1 MTRPEAS
8 LSTSG
13 CTSPF
18 VLKEARTPDVD
29 PGLGAMLVAVRF
41 LPVKE
46 AQLWGF
52 SKFLERCTPA
62 FEYRTMVA
70 ASPRQIVLAQ
80 ASSPA
85 SRVLS
90 PLCGNTPLTVAN
102 AETGAV
108 LDKRRYTRLAAQD
121 STPCSS
127 PLPAEPASTQ
137 QRPAGRLWQHVAR
150 AERSPATCVV
160 RQGAAPE
167 KPARVCHVAPLVA
180 AQGAARN
187 GGLGLAKGSCAT
199 PAMERRL
206 RHR

>member
-1 MTRPEAS
+1 MHLPLRLERSEDTRCGPRAGRHACRLCYFC
-8 LSTSG
+8 LS
-13 CTSPF
+13 
-18 VLKEARTPDVD
+18 R
-29 PGLGAMLVAVRF
+29 GAIV
-41 LPVKE
+41 

-52 SKFLERCTPA
+52 SKFEL
-62 FEYRTMVA
+62 RTMVA

>member
-1 MTRPEAS
+1 MH
-8 LSTSG
+8 
-13 CTSPF
+13 
-18 VLKEARTPDVD
+18 
-29 PGLGAMLVAVRF
+29 
-41 LPVKE
+41 LP
-46 AQLWGF
+46 LR
-52 SKFLERCTPA
+52 LERSEDTRCGPRAGRHSCRLCYFCLSRGAISNCGFQNFWRKPCTPA
-62 FEYRTMVA
+62 FELRTMVA